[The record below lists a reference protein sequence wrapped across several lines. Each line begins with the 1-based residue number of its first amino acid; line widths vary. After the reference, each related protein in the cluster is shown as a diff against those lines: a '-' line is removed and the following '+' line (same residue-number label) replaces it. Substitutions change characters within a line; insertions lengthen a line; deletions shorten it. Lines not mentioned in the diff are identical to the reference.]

1 MQFTPPPNSSD
12 QASSDD
18 SSRHMTSK
26 SDGAQE
32 VATPQDQADSR
43 QQAAR
48 SVLPRSPRATKSTTL
63 LLVEYPELAAVL
75 AAWPALPDTVR
86 ANVVAIVNAAF
97 EPDESALVRFV
108 TPLTNQRRKTVAA
121 GTALGAGLVE
131 KRDAHRN
138 TDSRRRFR

>member
-26 SDGAQE
+26 SDGA
-32 VATPQDQADSR
+32 QADSR

-75 AAWPALPDTVR
+75 AAWPALTDTVR